1 MADKNAYR
9 IKLPGLDER
18 HQEYRLA
25 LAYRVGDLVFTS
37 GQLGIDNDGNMAGAN
52 DYDKQVEQVF
62 ANLDRVLKAAGS
74 GNDKIIRTTVYQT
87 NIRNLPRFVELRGK
101 YLKAPYPASTQVA
114 ITMLGHPQA
123 MIEIDAIALVEGEI
137 VN

>member
-18 HQEYRLA
+18 HQAYRLA

-101 YLKAPYPASTQVA
+101 YLKEPYPASTQVA

>member
-18 HQEYRLA
+18 HQAYRLA

-37 GQLGIDNDGNMAGAN
+37 GQLGIDDDGNMAGAN
-52 DYDKQVEQVF
+52 NCDKQVEQVF

-101 YLKAPYPASTQVA
+101 YPKGPYPASTQVA
-114 ITMLGHPQA
+114 ITMLGHP
-123 MIEIDAIALVEGEI
+123 
-137 VN
+137 